1 MQTANACLPS
11 PCSFGGESPERRA
24 ARSLQTFFTF
34 VAARIVQSQLEGIG
48 RGDLGS
54 YNADAMR
61 TLLHFLQNQPMK
73 DSADWLAR
81 LMKEDELLGGLLCS
95 FSCSG
100 HT

>member
-1 MQTANACLPS
+1 MRMADACPAS

-61 TLLHFLQNQPMK
+61 TLLHYLQNEPMR

-81 LMKEDELLGGLLCS
+81 LMKEDELLGGLFNC
-95 FSCSG
+95 FSCLRN
-100 HT
+100 T